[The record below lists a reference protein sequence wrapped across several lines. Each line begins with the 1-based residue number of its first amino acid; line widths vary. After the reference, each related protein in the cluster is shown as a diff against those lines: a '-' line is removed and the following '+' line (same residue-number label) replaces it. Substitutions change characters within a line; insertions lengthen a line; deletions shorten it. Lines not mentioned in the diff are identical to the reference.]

1 MFFNVNVSWL
11 CSVLVPEK
19 STIETDLGYTEIIIG
34 DSKVYDDGEI
44 YADNAEDDENIYESV
59 SEPRIPQLQQ
69 TTDTDLWYAV
79 TVVDK
84 EMIEK
89 DMLRLSHSYSD
100 PQILYSDTESQQLQ
114 EGLAEEKPMQSLSL
128 PNAKQLRK
136 SHSTPSSRDATPS
149 PPLVDDLPQ
158 EDVLQQK
165 KPEEESLP
173 SSTQLDNKQ
182 LKGSYSETDLGC
194 TEIIIGDSK
203 VYDDSEIYAD
213 NADDEKI
220 YESVSESRIPQLQQT
235 TDTDLWYAV
244 TVVDKEMIEKD
255 MLRLSRSYSD
265 PQILYSDTESQQLQE
280 GFAEEKPMQS
290 LSLPN
295 AKQLRK
301 SHSTPSSRDATP
313 SPPLVD
319 DLPQEDV
326 LQQKKPEEESLP
338 SSTQLDNKQLKGSYS
353 SPTFKNVTL
362 STPQSPA
369 DHGSSTEALRQQKLE
384 IKSSQSPSLP
394 SSKPLKKSTSLS
406 GDLSPSQCK
415 TDHQALQ
422 SQEPQ
427 EKLPKS
433 PLLTEAKQIGALQ
446 SSPAFRDVTTSPLQ
460 SPADYISSTE
470 AIRPQ
475 KSDVKSPQS
484 PIVPSAKLL
493 KGSSSLSGG
502 LSSPQGKTDHLTLQP
517 QGLEEEKSIKSQG
530 AKQLK
535 ELQSSPTSKDLSVST
550 LQCKA
555 DNYRTVD
562 DSQLQEAC
570 PQSAPSAQYEE
581 QHSKIQ
587 KKCVKMQSED
597 SMKTQGSDNRKQTP
611 VSRMSPVQKGLS
623 ATHSL
628 DVDDG
633 VPVCSQLSHLSNL
646 SRSLDNLSYN
656 SGDREKETKLSSS
669 VEISSSNDNK
679 PVNQT
684 MTDKNTRLITSSPS
698 KSVNSHSVSQSGNM
712 EELNKEVYSFVAN
725 ALQPQSEANKPHS
738 SLSDIFKRHCQKFEQ
753 LSKPKSP
760 EAPHRE
766 KDDAKLTPESSQH
779 QKGTRPQRKRPQLPP
794 RPKEIG
800 K

>member
-19 STIETDLGYTEIIIG
+19 STIETVLGYTEIIG

-44 YADNAEDDENIYESV
+44 YADNAEDDEKIYDSV

-69 TTDTDLWYAV
+69 TTDTDTDLWYAV

-89 DMLRLSHSYSD
+89 DMLRLSRSYSD

-158 EDVLQQK
+158 EDVLPQK
-165 KPEEESLP
+165 KL
-173 SSTQLDNKQ
+173 
-182 LKGSYSETDLGC
+182 
-194 TEIIIGDSK
+194 
-203 VYDDSEIYAD
+203 
-213 NADDEKI
+213 
-220 YESVSESRIPQLQQT
+220 
-235 TDTDLWYAV
+235 
-244 TVVDKEMIEKD
+244 
-255 MLRLSRSYSD
+255 
-265 PQILYSDTESQQLQE
+265 
-280 GFAEEKPMQS
+280 
-290 LSLPN
+290 
-295 AKQLRK
+295 
-301 SHSTPSSRDATP
+301 
-313 SPPLVD
+313 
-319 DLPQEDV
+319 
-326 LQQKKPEEESLP
+326 EEESLP

-394 SSKPLKKSTSLS
+394 SSMPLKKSTSLS

-446 SSPAFRDVTTSPLQ
+446 SSPAFRDVTTSRPQ
-460 SPADYISSTE
+460 SPAGQFSSTE
-470 AIRPQ
+470 ALRPQ

-484 PIVPSAKLL
+484 PLLPSAKPLKGSSLSGGLSSPQNKTDHRALQSQESEKKLLKSSSLTEAKQISALQSSPAFRDVTTSPQQSPADYVSSTEALRPQKSDVKSPRSPLLPSAKLL

-502 LSSPQGKTDHLTLQP
+502 LSSPQGKTDHLALQP

-570 PQSAPSAQYEE
+570 PQSAPSAQFEE

-646 SRSLDNLSYN
+646 SRSLDNPSYN

-684 MTDKNTRLITSSPS
+684 MTDKNTGLITSTPS
-698 KSVNSHSVSQSGNM
+698 KNVNSHSVSQSGNM

-738 SLSDIFKRHCQKFEQ
+738 SLSNIFKRHCQKFEQ
-753 LSKPKSP
+753 LSKPTSP